1 MPIVVWGRKVVRS
14 SLGVVADYCIFC
26 HAPRAFELS
35 AISAKAHVMLVGI
48 GGGTLIGHSVKCSEC
63 GSPMFVE
70 PRYKST
76 MARTNTANLDT
87 LIRETNPELSI
98 SAEAERAR
106 VRRIRSNEATP
117 EEKQLALERPLRML
131 NPDVETLR
139 ALRLDKEIGLGCLGT
154 LGLVVLS
161 SAILSALGMAGDR
174 LAAILLVVGTVLT
187 SRYLRRTVYPRL
199 QRALGPFR
207 PTEAE
212 LDVALKRLSAMGF
225 YIGGKL
231 NAKALLRAIRGD

>member
-1 MPIVVWGRKVVRS
+1 
-14 SLGVVADYCIFC
+14 
-26 HAPRAFELS
+26 
-35 AISAKAHVMLVGI
+35 
-48 GGGTLIGHSVKCSEC
+48 
-63 GSPMFVE
+63 
-70 PRYKST
+70 
-76 MARTNTANLDT
+76 
-87 LIRETNPELSI
+87 
-98 SAEAERAR
+98 

-187 SRYLRRTVYPRL
+187 LYFLLTSSSRYLRRTVYPRL